1 MVKSFKTY
9 VLGASLNPQRYSNK
23 AILMLKRFKIPTVAF
38 GIKEGLAHGVKIES
52 DLINYND
59 IHTVTIYLSPNN
71 QKSYIDHVISL
82 NPKRIIFNP
91 GTENHYFSQI
101 LMSKNI
107 YFESACTLVLLSTN
121 QYKTD
126 KGNKTIQGE

>member
-38 GIKEGLAHGVKIES
+38 GIKEGLAHGVNIES

-59 IHTVTIYLSPNN
+59 IHTVTIYLSP
-71 QKSYIDHVISL
+71 
-82 NPKRIIFNP
+82 II
-91 GTENHYFSQI
+91 
-101 LMSKNI
+101 KK
-107 YFESACTLVLLSTN
+107 ATLIMLYL
-121 QYKTD
+121 
-126 KGNKTIQGE
+126 

>member
-59 IHTVTIYLSPNN
+59 IHTVTIYFL
-71 QKSYIDHVISL
+71 Y
-82 NPKRIIFNP
+82 
-91 GTENHYFSQI
+91 SQLLQLLICLLDLI
-101 LMSKNI
+101 LI
-107 YFESACTLVLLSTN
+107 YLKDF
-121 QYKTD
+121 
-126 KGNKTIQGE
+126 

>member
-38 GIKEGLAHGVKIES
+38 GIKEGLAHGVKIDS

-59 IHTVTIYLSPNN
+59 IHTVSIYLSPNN
-71 QKSYIDHVISL
+71 QIRYIDHVISL
-82 NPKRIIFNP
+82 SPKRVIFNP
-91 GTENHYFSQI
+91 GTENNYFSKI

-107 YFESACTLVLLSTN
+107 YFEFACTLVLLSTN
-121 QYKTD
+121 QYKSY
-126 KGNKTIQGE
+126 KCNKTVQRE

>member
-1 MVKSFKTY
+1 
-9 VLGASLNPQRYSNK
+9 
-23 AILMLKRFKIPTVAF
+23 MLKRFKIPTVAF

-71 QKSYIDHVISL
+71 QRSYIDHVISL
-82 NPKRIIFNP
+82 SPKRVIFNP
-91 GTENHYFSQI
+91 GTENNYFSKI

-107 YFESACTLVLLSTN
+107 YFEFACTLVLLSTN

>member
-1 MVKSFKTY
+1 
-9 VLGASLNPQRYSNK
+9 
-23 AILMLKRFKIPTVAF
+23 MLKRFKIPTVAF

-71 QKSYIDHVISL
+71 QIRYFDHVVSL
-82 NPKRIIFNP
+82 SPKRVIFNP
-91 GTENHYFSQI
+91 GIENNYFSQI

-126 KGNKTIQGE
+126 KCNKTIQGE